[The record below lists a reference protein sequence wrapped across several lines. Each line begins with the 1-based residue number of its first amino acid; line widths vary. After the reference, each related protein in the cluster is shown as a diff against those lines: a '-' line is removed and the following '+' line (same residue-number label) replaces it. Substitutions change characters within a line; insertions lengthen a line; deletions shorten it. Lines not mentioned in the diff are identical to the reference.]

1 MDVSV
6 TWISDMLGQEIDP
19 QDAAD
24 RLARAVA
31 PVDAVEPMGDEL
43 SDVVVAIVE
52 EVSRHPA
59 ADRLTLCKVN
69 AGHGLVDVICGAP
82 NVKAG
87 KKYPYAPVGAVL
99 PGDVKIKKRKIR
111 GVASSGMLCSERE
124 LELGPDQEGIME
136 LDVADAPGSNLRDAL
151 GLSDFRLDVDV
162 TPDRPDMLCHKGIA
176 RELGAS
182 YGLNLR
188 LIAIPGV
195 PESTLAPVR
204 APTSGDVGGVTVSI
218 QDREGCPRYMAAVIK
233 DVRIGASPGWLKSR
247 VRRMGTRPINNVVD
261 ATNYILFELNQP
273 LHAFDL
279 DRVGKRVVVRKA
291 GKGETITTL
300 DGESRELNP
309 TMTMICDASGP
320 IAIGGVIGGVDTEVT
335 EKTTNILLECA
346 YFDPKTIRATRKTL
360 KISTEASYR
369 FERGTDIQGMS
380 DALRRAVGLIMAVA
394 GGSEA
399 GPPVDVYPNPVKH
412 ANVFLRPERVNHLLG
427 VDVPRSEIEGYLTS
441 VGFIV
446 APKGDRLAVQVPG
459 WRPDVTREVDLIEE
473 VARLRGYDS
482 FPSEMRPFR
491 PGTVDNDR
499 IEDVKTRIRS
509 VLSSIGLHEARG
521 SSFSSGGT
529 LTPEAQP
536 VLNPLSVEEAY
547 LRTDLIS
554 GLIRSVEYNWSVR
567 ERDVRLFE
575 IGIVFHKRGDQ
586 DLPQESLRVAGV
598 VTGARSGPHW
608 SESGKSSDYDLWDA
622 KFAVEQVVRV
632 MGKGVIEAAGSG
644 WHVKD
649 GGMAIGWA
657 RKLSAERPDWVAEI
671 VGFEVELENVEM
683 WEPHFAPVPTTP
695 PLERDLALVLPDGVT
710 AADVEALMRD
720 AAGSLLESVVIFDE
734 YRSKEFS
741 GRSVAWHL
749 VFRVP
754 NRTLRDK
761 DADQALGHILKSLK
775 KNLNVELRHA

>member
-6 TWISDMLGQEIDP
+6 KWISDMLGQEIDP
-19 QDAAD
+19 QDAAR
-24 RLARAVA
+24 RLASAVA

-43 SDVVVAIVE
+43 SDIVVAVVE

-69 AGHGLVDVICGAP
+69 AGHGLMDVVCGAP
-82 NVKAG
+82 DVKAG

-111 GVASSGMLCSERE
+111 GVESSGMLCSERE
-124 LELGPDQEGIME
+124 LGLGPDQEGIME
-136 LDVADAPGSNLRDAL
+136 LDVAAAPGSNLRDAL
-151 GLSDFRLDVDV
+151 GLADFRLDVDV

-188 LIAIPGV
+188 LVAIPGA
-195 PESTLAPVR
+195 PENTLAPVR
-204 APTSGDVGGVTVSI
+204 VPTSGDVGGVTVSI
-218 QDREGCPRYMAAVIK
+218 EDREGCPRYMAAVIK
-233 DVRIGASPGWLKSR
+233 DVRIGPSPGWLESR
-247 VRRMGTRPINNVVD
+247 VRGMGTRPINNVVD

-279 DRVGKRVVVRKA
+279 GRVGRRVVVRKA

-300 DGESRELNP
+300 DGESRELNA
-309 TMTMICDASGP
+309 TMTMICDASSP
-320 IAIGGVIGGVDTEVT
+320 IAIGGVMGGVDTEVT

-346 YFDPKTIRATRKTL
+346 YFDPKTIRATRKAL
-360 KISTEASYR
+360 KVSTDASYR

-380 DALRRAVGLIMAVA
+380 DALRRAVGLIVAVA
-394 GGSEA
+394 GGKEA

-427 VDVPRSEIEGYLTS
+427 VDVPRSEIEGYLAS
-441 VGFIV
+441 VGFVV

-521 SSFSSGGT
+521 SSFSYGG
-529 LTPEAQP
+529 TPEAQP
-536 VLNPLSVEEAY
+536 ILNPLSVEEAY

-554 GLIRSVEYNWSVR
+554 GLVRSVQYNWSVR

-575 IGIVFHKRGDQ
+575 IGIVFHKKGDR
-586 DLPQESLRVAGV
+586 DLPQEMLRVAGV
-598 VTGARSGPHW
+598 FTGARSDPHW
-608 SESGKSSDYDLWDA
+608 SESGKSSDYELWDA
-622 KFAVEQVVRV
+622 KFAVEEVVRV
-632 MGKGVIEAAGSG
+632 IGKGVIEVAGSG
-644 WHVKD
+644 WVVKD
-649 GGMAIGWA
+649 AGGVAIGWA

-671 VGFEVELENVEM
+671 VGFEVELEHVET
-683 WEPHFAPVPTTP
+683 WEPRFVPVPTTP

-761 DADQALGHILKSLK
+761 DADQAVGHILKSLK
-775 KNLNVELRHA
+775 KNVNVELRRT